1 MIFSVVAIAILV
13 TMVLAVIRAL
23 AGPSIYDL
31 PMRSLILSVCLL
43 SWSFLKAGLNLT
55 GSRPVTE
62 VFPLVIDFLSGS
74 LMLIGALSVLVGGI
88 GVLRM
93 PDVYSRIHAASLTD
107 TMGTIA
113 LSSGLMLEA
122 GFALATFKLFA
133 IMVFLLFT
141 GPTAT
146 YALANAVLESG
157 SVPAAAKL
165 ADGDDFDGETK

>member
-1 MIFSVVAIAILV
+1 
-13 TMVLAVIRAL
+13 
-23 AGPSIYDL
+23 
-31 PMRSLILSVCLL
+31 
-43 SWSFLKAGLNLT
+43 
-55 GSRPVTE
+55 VTE
-62 VFPLVIDFLSGS
+62 VFPLVIDFLSRS
-74 LMLIGALSVLVGGI
+74 LMLIGALSVLIGGI

-93 PDVYSRIHAASLTD
+93 PDIYSRIHAASLTD

-113 LSSGLMLEA
+113 LFSGLMLEA

-133 IMVFLLFT
+133 IMVFLLLT

-165 ADGDDFDGETK
+165 SDGDDFKGETK